1 MLLFLSLTGF
11 FLSFLL
17 LYFNVKKYPAT
28 IYLSVFFLVTSLYG
42 FVQAVLLYSKSA
54 EAIASV
60 YLNFVSVL
68 LLNGPMLFFYVR
80 SVLRDD
86 HKLKRIDLI
95 HFVPAIIFFLGSI
108 PHFLSPWSDK
118 LEIAQLI
125 IHDRNYIWKENFL
138 MVNYLFPK
146 IVNFLGRTILII
158 FYTSWSFVLLFRYQK
173 EKDKRLLITK
183 PNYNLTW
190 LYVLLFMT
198 FIVAFLQTIMIY
210 RVWAIEVIEI
220 YTSRDILQIVSLLA
234 LITMLILPY
243 FNPHILYGLP
253 RVPEKRKDKP
263 TQNMEAEKGAVGF
276 VKSGFDISY
285 INQIEKKVDEFM
297 FTARPYLN
305 QDCNITNF
313 SKQIG
318 VPTHHL
324 AYYFREVKEQTFN
337 DFRNETRVNHAA
349 NLIDEGKDKE
359 FTIEAIGLMSGFS
372 SKSTFFVSFK
382 KFKGTPPGLYSPNRQ

>member
-28 IYLSVFFLVTSLYG
+28 IYLSVFFLLTSLYG
-42 FVQAVLLYSKSA
+42 FVQAVILYSNSVDF
-54 EAIASV
+54 IASV
-60 YLNFVSVL
+60 YLNFTSVL
-68 LLNGPMLFFYVR
+68 FLIGPMLFFYVR

-95 HFVPAIIFFLGSI
+95 HFVPAMVLFVASI
-108 PHFLSPWSDK
+108 PHFFSPWSEK
-118 LEIAQLI
+118 LEVAKLI
-125 IHDRNYIWKENFL
+125 IQDRNYIWRENFL
-138 MVNYLFPK
+138 LVNYVFPK
-146 IVNFLGRTILII
+146 IVNFLGRTILLI
-158 FYTSWSFVLLFRYQK
+158 FYTCWSFVLLIRYRK
-173 EKDKRLLITK
+173 EKDKQLLITK
-183 PNYNLTW
+183 PNYSLTW

-198 FIVAFLQTIMIY
+198 FIVSFLQTIMIY
-210 RVWAIEVIEI
+210 RVWEIEVIEI

-253 RVPEKRKDKP
+253 RVPEKRKEKL
-263 TQNMEAEKGAVGF
+263 TQNMEADKRALGF
-276 VKSGFDISY
+276 VKSGFDITY
-285 INQIEKKVDEFM
+285 IKKIEKKVNEFM
-297 FTARPYLN
+297 FTAKPYLN
-305 QDCNITNF
+305 QDCNISNF

-349 NLIDEGKDKE
+349 RLIDEGKENE

-382 KFKGTPPGLYSPNRQ
+382 KFKGTPPGLYSPHRH